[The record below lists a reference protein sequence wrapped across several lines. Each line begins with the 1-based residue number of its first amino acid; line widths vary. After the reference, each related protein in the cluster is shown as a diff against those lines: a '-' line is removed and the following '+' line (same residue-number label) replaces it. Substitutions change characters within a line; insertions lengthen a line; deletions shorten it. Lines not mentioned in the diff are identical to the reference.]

1 MIQEAARRLAQRLA
15 QPPVAALPLAD
26 FIPAISPR
34 LGRPDHLRP
43 LVRLL
48 EELRSR
54 EVRAVV
60 SMPPRHGKTTTLL
73 HAIAWHLARDPSARC
88 AYVSY
93 AAEFSRSQSRKARLL
108 AQLAGVQLAEDAS
121 RLEEWRTTAGGGLI
135 ATGIGGPLTGHGVD
149 LLFVDDPVKN
159 RLEAESPTYRER
171 TWEWFTDVALTR
183 LEPGASC
190 VVVQTRWHEDDLA
203 GRLVRE
209 GWQYLRL
216 PAIDDEGRALWP
228 ERWPVEKLLE
238 IRRAIGEYSWA
249 SLYQGQ
255 PRPRGGALFNGVW
268 TYRELPQGLRY
279 AVGVDWA
286 YTARTKADYS
296 AAVVLAADSEG
307 RCYVIEVL
315 RKQVRADIWLRM
327 LSELRARYP
336 LAAWH
341 SIIAGAEQGI
351 VDLAAREGLSIR
363 ASRAVGD
370 KFTRAQATA
379 AAWNAGSILVPEQ
392 AAWLD
397 AFLGEVLGFTGA
409 GDEHDDQVD
418 ALVAAYEVL
427 RPAQGYEALTIR
439 GRW

>member
-1 MIQEAARRLAQRLA
+1 MIQEAARRLVQRLA
-15 QPPVAALPLAD
+15 QPPAAVLSLAD

-54 EVRAVV
+54 ELRVVV

-73 HAIAWHLARDPSARC
+73 HAIAWHLVRDPSVRC

-159 RLEAESPTYRER
+159 RLEAESSTYRER

-216 PAIDDEGRALWP
+216 PALDDEGRALWP
-228 ERWPVEKLLE
+228 ERWSAEKLAE

-255 PRPRGGALFNGVW
+255 PRPRGGALFDGVW

-286 YTARTKADYS
+286 YTAKTKADYS

-327 LSELRARYP
+327 LGELRARYP